1 MIEISK
7 FNNKNVFVTGS
18 HGFIGAHLMSLLR
31 GYGALV
37 QSCHTNLLTADL
49 RGEAYDRQHYIFHLA
64 ARSPAATDP
73 IAAEELLRDNVTM
86 LQNVL
91 EFALENRSPVV
102 LVSSSHV
109 YPKITMHGHAPLREE
124 DVVLGEALSDFGLSK
139 QACEQRALEF
149 AGEYSLPLT
158 IVRLPNIYGPGD
170 GSHRF
175 VPTFVQK
182 CLSGTKPLEVMGS
195 PEVLR
200 DFMYV
205 EDAARALLLA
215 ADGESSGKVYNMGS
229 GSEQTMS
236 RVAEAILKAAGRSGE
251 EICYLDSSEQAFSYN
266 VLDSTHATTAL
277 GFKAIIPLVEGIDKT
292 VAWWR
297 EQK

>member
-1 MIEISK
+1 
-7 FNNKNVFVTGS
+7 
-18 HGFIGAHLMSLLR
+18 
-31 GYGALV
+31 
-37 QSCHTNLLTADL
+37 
-49 RGEAYDRQHYIFHLA
+49 
-64 ARSPAATDP
+64 
-73 IAAEELLRDNVTM
+73 
-86 LQNVL
+86 
-91 EFALENRSPVV
+91 
-102 LVSSSHV
+102 
-109 YPKITMHGHAPLREE
+109 
-124 DVVLGEALSDFGLSK
+124 
-139 QACEQRALEF
+139 
-149 AGEYSLPLT
+149 
-158 IVRLPNIYGPGD
+158 
-170 GSHRF
+170 
-175 VPTFVQK
+175 
-182 CLSGTKPLEVMGS
+182 
-195 PEVLR
+195 
-200 DFMYV
+200 MYV